1 LDAPVILHK
10 RQETKMT
17 YEIEI
22 QIEELRTE
30 LRNAV
35 DGAERRQIQAE
46 LEMAQ
51 AELIVAGAELD
62 GLAEAEPPF

>member
-1 LDAPVILHK
+1 
-10 RQETKMT
+10 MT
-17 YEIEI
+17 YELEI
-22 QIEELRTE
+22 HIEELRAE

-35 DGAERRQIQAE
+35 DGAELRQIQAE
-46 LEMAQ
+46 LDIAQ

>member
-1 LDAPVILHK
+1 
-10 RQETKMT
+10 MT
-17 YEIEI
+17 YELET
-22 QIEELRTE
+22 QIEELRAE

-46 LEMAQ
+46 LEV
-51 AELIVAGAELD
+51 AEEELAIATTEMH